1 MPTFKITPH
10 VLRHTKAMHLL
21 RAGVNLFYIRDILGH
36 VDISTTEIY
45 AKIDVEQKRD
55 VLESIS
61 NAATSI
67 NMKQWKSEPDLMAW
81 LKGLGK

>member
-1 MPTFKITPH
+1 MVGKINF
-10 VLRHTKAMHLL
+10 HL
-21 RAGVNLFYIRDILGH
+21 D
-36 VDISTTEIY
+36 EIY